1 MEIAGSHYDPPL
13 EIKKVLVEAKAREK
27 APDKKIE
34 VPVTPPTLPTAVRL
48 ATALKKNKQDDR
60 GLLYAVDPKLFLV
73 RVASASAD
81 RAVSII
87 EALFVAAADRGFVA
101 TGGDKHLTLVVDAES
116 IVLGLKETT
125 KRVPHVQTEEEIDR
139 QTRRERA
146 QRANNWEL
154 SSRLYQRLPDW
165 DYHPT
170 GQLFLEVEDKLH
182 LGVRTRWSDT
192 VTRRLEVLLNDVLAG
207 LTAYAAALKRLREEQ
222 ERWQREWDLKQQRE
236 AEARARAELEKARV
250 KFLGERLVAF
260 EEMSRLDRFLSRLT
274 SVTHAQELPP
284 RLQEFVQWAER
295 RVRHLRRQCSAEALQ
310 EALADSTL
318 FGPNP
323 KPPSAYPWA

>member
-1 MEIAGSHYDPPL
+1 M
-13 EIKKVLVEAKAREK
+13 VCRC
-27 APDKKIE
+27 
-34 VPVTPPTLPTAVRL
+34 
-48 ATALKKNKQDDR
+48 
-60 GLLYAVDPKLFLV
+60 
-73 RVASASAD
+73 
-81 RAVSII
+81 
-87 EALFVAAADRGFVA
+87 
-101 TGGDKHLTLVVDAES
+101 TGGRLVLAERPKGRSCRLVGLDFGRS
-116 IVLGLKETT
+116 IRKLVG
-125 KRVPHVQTEEEIDR
+125 
-139 QTRRERA
+139 
-146 QRANNWEL
+146 
-154 SSRLYQRLPDW
+154 YQRLPDW

-222 ERWQREWDLKQQRE
+222 ERWQCEWDLKQQRE

-274 SVTHAQELPP
+274 SATHVQELPP
-284 RLQEFVQWAER
+284 RLLEFVQWAER
-295 RVRHLRRQCSAEALQ
+295 GVQQLRRQCGAEALQ

-323 KPPSAYPWA
+323 KPSSGYPRG